1 MVDHFHEQ
9 VIAKKKIGGQARA
22 MVVTA
27 SILSGETDPNKLYD
41 LIAVKY
47 ERDPNINKTY
57 GRAWKRIRD
66 RYAAEHPLCELCLK
80 EGRLTPVE
88 EVHHILPIS
97 HGGTHDRS
105 NLMSLCRSCHQK
117 IHLEIGDR
125 HTHE

>member
-1 MVDHFHEQ
+1 MPS
-9 VIAKKKIGGQARA
+9 KPKRPCSYPGCPNLSNGQYCEEHRK
-22 MVVTA
+22 M
-27 SILSGETDPNKLYD
+27 ERKRYD
-41 LIAVKY
+41 KY

-80 EGRLTPVE
+80 DSRLTPVE

-97 HGGTHDRS
+97 HGGPHDRS

-117 IHLEIGDR
+117 IHLENGDR

>member
-1 MVDHFHEQ
+1 MER
-9 VIAKKKIGGQARA
+9 KRY
-22 MVVTA
+22 
-27 SILSGETDPNKLYD
+27 N
-41 LIAVKY
+41 KY